1 MINSIF
7 LNLKKIFPNDKFYVV
22 GGTSRDYI
30 LGKEF
35 NDYDLATNLTPDE
48 IKEKISDADMT
59 FAKYGVTTVTINN
72 KKITLATMRKEKQY
86 TDYRHPGKIEFV
98 DDYLLDAERRDFTV
112 NAIYLA
118 PSGEILDP
126 YGGLEDLRLGIIRM
140 IGDPDKRLQEDPL
153 RIIRAIRF
161 SLNLGFVIDSD
172 LMTAIKRNKHLIN
185 LLNPRKIEEEI
196 NKTNENK
203 RSIIIEYLKK
213 TNENML

>member
-1 MINSIF
+1 
-7 LNLKKIFPNDKFYVV
+7 
-22 GGTSRDYI
+22 
-30 LGKEF
+30 
-35 NDYDLATNLTPDE
+35 
-48 IKEKISDADMT
+48 
-59 FAKYGVTTVTINN
+59 
-72 KKITLATMRKEKQY
+72 
-86 TDYRHPGKIEFV
+86 
-98 DDYLLDAERRDFTV
+98 
-112 NAIYLA
+112 
-118 PSGEILDP
+118 
-126 YGGLEDLRLGIIRM
+126 M